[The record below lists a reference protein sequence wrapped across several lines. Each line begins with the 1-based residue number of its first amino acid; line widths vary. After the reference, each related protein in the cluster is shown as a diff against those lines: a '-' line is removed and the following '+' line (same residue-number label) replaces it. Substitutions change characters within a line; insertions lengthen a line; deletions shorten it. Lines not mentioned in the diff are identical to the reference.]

1 MEGRMSE
8 LTSKFSKEDLETLIE
23 SIGDWELMGSQEFN
37 FLNMIEDAAMP
48 PEDHEAFQV
57 MRSIRDHYR
66 ARKQQILDNRAVR
79 QEKAVFLKAKLMLV
93 RRDMNISDLF
103 EMTADSPGP
112 VSVTPPKPPTVKKL
126 PSTGGGSILQGVVVT
141 QQKLEMAEFFIR
153 DLGVWEH
160 YEKFL
165 AEKKAE
171 TSKDTPDT
179 PDLPDISRN

>member
-1 MEGRMSE
+1 MSE

-37 FLNMIEDAAMP
+37 FLSMIEDAPMP

-57 MRSIRDHYR
+57 MQHIKDHYR
-66 ARKQQILDNRAVR
+66 SRKQRILDNRSVR

-103 EMTADSPGP
+103 EMTADYPGP
-112 VSVTPPKPPTVKKL
+112 VSVTPPMLAKKL
-126 PSTGGGSILQGVVVT
+126 PSAPAPVVGA
-141 QQKLEMAEFFIR
+141 QQKLEMAEFFIK
-153 DLGVWEH
+153 DLGVWNH

-171 TSKDTPDT
+171 TVKDAPETPET
-179 PDLPDISRN
+179 PETPENPDFSQN